1 MSERGLEPLRPCGH
15 KHLKLARLPIS
26 PPGRVRILYFTNFE
40 AAKEWI
46 LQLIRGDNRSM
57 NLIED
62 AIKICQE
69 LIQIPSVNY
78 GDGKGDERDVAEYVV
93 KSLVEVGIKADIY
106 ESAPNRCNVIA
117 RIEGSDSSRPG
128 LVLHG
133 HIDVVPA
140 AADEWQVDP
149 FSGVIKDGAIW
160 GRGAVDMKNMD
171 AMILAVVRH
180 WARNGIKPPRN
191 IVLAFFAD
199 EEAGSI
205 FGSRYMVKE
214 HPEVF
219 KGCNEAISEV
229 GGFSVTLA
237 NGKRLYM
244 IEAAQKG
251 INWMK
256 LTATGLAGHGSF
268 INHENSVTAL
278 SEAVVKIGNHE
289 WPQTYTHAVNQLF
302 TEIAKALGKPL
313 TDDYREFLV
322 EIPSVARMIAATL
335 QNTANPTML
344 EAGYKVNVIPK
355 EAAAYV
361 DGRFL
366 PGHESDLL
374 ETIKQLVGP
383 NIEIETVTR
392 DIALEVPFEG
402 VLVEAMKNAI
412 LKLDPEGIPVPYLM
426 SGGTDNKA
434 LSELGIVGYGYSPL
448 RLPADLDFMALFH
461 GVDERIPLDSLE
473 FGVRAL
479 EDFLLNS

>member
-1 MSERGLEPLRPCGH
+1 MS
-15 KHLKLARLPIS
+15 
-26 PPGRVRILYFTNFE
+26 T
-40 AAKEWI
+40 
-46 LQLIRGDNRSM
+46 LIQ
-57 NLIED
+57 D
-62 AIKICQE
+62 AIEICQE

-78 GDGKGDERDVAEYVV
+78 GDGKGDEKAVAEYVV
-93 KSLVEVGIKADIY
+93 RKLEEVGIAAQIY

-117 RIEGSDSSRPG
+117 KIEGANPDRQG
-128 LVLHG
+128 LVVHG

-149 FSGVIKDGAIW
+149 FSGIVKDGAIW

-180 WARNGIKPPRN
+180 WARNNIKPPRN

-205 FGSRYMVKE
+205 YGSRYMAKE

-219 KGCNEAISEV
+219 SGCNEAISEV

-268 INHENSVTAL
+268 INNENSVTSL
-278 SEAVVKIGNHE
+278 SEAIAKIGNYE
-289 WPQTYTHAVNQLF
+289 WPQTYTSAVNQLF
-302 TEIAKALGKPL
+302 TELAKALGRPL
-313 TDDYREFLV
+313 ADDYRELLV
-322 EIPSVARMIAATL
+322 EIPSVSRMIAATL

-355 EAAAYV
+355 EAAAFV

-366 PGHESDLL
+366 PGHEDELMA
-374 ETIKQLVGP
+374 TIKDLVGP
-383 NIEIETVTR
+383 NIKVETVTR

-402 VLVEAMKNAI
+402 KLVEAMKSAI
-412 LKLDPEGIPVPYLM
+412 NKFDPEGIPVPYLM

-434 LSELGIVGYGYSPL
+434 LSDLGIVGYGFSPL
-448 RLPADLDFMALFH
+448 RLPDDLDFMALFH
-461 GVDERIPLDSLE
+461 GVDERIPLESLE
-473 FGVRAL
+473 FGVKAL

>member
-1 MSERGLEPLRPCGH
+1 MSNQ
-15 KHLKLARLPIS
+15 I
-26 PPGRVRILYFTNFE
+26 T
-40 AAKEWI
+40 
-46 LQLIRGDNRSM
+46 
-57 NLIED
+57 ED
-62 AIKICQE
+62 AIKICQD
-69 LIQIPSVNY
+69 LIRIPSVNY
-78 GDGKGDERDVAEYVV
+78 GDNRGDEKAVAEYVV
-93 KSLVEVGIKADIY
+93 ASLAEVGIAAEIF
-106 ESAPNRCNVIA
+106 EAAPNRCNVIA
-117 RIEGSDSSRPG
+117 KIKGSDSARPG

-140 AADEWQVDP
+140 AAEEWQVDP

-171 AMILAVVRH
+171 AMILAIVRH
-180 WARNGIKPPRN
+180 WARNGIKPPRD

-205 FGSRYMVKE
+205 YGSRWMVKE

-219 KGCNEAISEV
+219 AGCNEAVSEV
-229 GGFSVTLA
+229 GGFSVTLS

-251 INWMK
+251 IHWVK
-256 LTATGLAGHGSF
+256 LTATGQAGHGSF
-268 INHENSVTAL
+268 INNQNPVTAL
-278 SEAVVKIGNHE
+278 SEAVAKIGNYE
-289 WPQTYTHAVNQLF
+289 WPQTYTSAVKELF
-302 TEIAKALGKPL
+302 AAIAKTLGKPL
-313 TDDYREFLV
+313 ADDYRELLV

-344 EAGYKVNVIPK
+344 SAGYKSNVIPK
-355 EAAAYV
+355 EASAVV

-366 PGHESDLL
+366 PGHEAALNETL
-374 ETIKQLVGP
+374 AQIVGPEIKIETI
-383 NIEIETVTR
+383 TR

-402 VLVEAMKNAI
+402 PMVEAMKSAI
-412 LKLDPEGIPVPYLM
+412 TKLDPDGIPVPYLM

-434 LSELGIVGYGYSPL
+434 LSDLGIVGYGFSPL

-461 GVDERIPLDSLE
+461 GVDERIPLESLD
-473 FGVRAL
+473 FGVKAL